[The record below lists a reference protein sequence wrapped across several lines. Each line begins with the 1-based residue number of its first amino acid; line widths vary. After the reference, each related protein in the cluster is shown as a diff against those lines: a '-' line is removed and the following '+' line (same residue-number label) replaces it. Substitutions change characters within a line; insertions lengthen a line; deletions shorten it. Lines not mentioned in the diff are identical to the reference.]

1 MQPADA
7 IGKNGSAVS
16 DHIKVIVETAKGGR
30 NKYKFDDA
38 TRGFK
43 LSKIMPEGMTFPFD
57 FGFFP
62 DTKSQDGDPLD
73 VLILN
78 DEPTFP
84 GCQMDCRLIG
94 VIRGMQTE
102 QGEKKRNDRLIAV
115 ASASILFEK
124 TTEISQLQPSLLKQ
138 LQEFFV
144 NYQKARDISFEII
157 SVDGPDAASRQ
168 LEDASVERA
177 S

>member
-1 MQPADA
+1 MKSTDDP
-7 IGKNGSAVS
+7 GKEAAAATDYVNVVVESEKGS
-16 DHIKVIVETAKGGR
+16 R
-30 NKYKFDDA
+30 NKYKFDEA
-38 TRGFK
+38 TGGFK

-84 GCQMDCRLIG
+84 GCQIDCRIIG
-94 VIRGMQTE
+94 VIQAMQTD
-102 QGEKKRNDRLIAV
+102 QGEKKRNDRVIAV
-115 ASASILFEK
+115 AAASILFEDI
-124 TTEISQLQPSLLKQ
+124 TEISQLQQSLLKQ

-144 NYQKARDISFEII
+144 NYQKARDISFEVI
-157 SVDGPDAASRQ
+157 SVEGPHAARRQ
-168 LEDASVERA
+168 LENASL
-177 S
+177 

>member
-1 MQPADA
+1 MGCFMKSADE
-7 IGKNGSAVS
+7 IGKDASTAT
-16 DHIKVIVETAKGGR
+16 DHLKVIVESEKGSR
-30 NKYKFDDA
+30 NKYKFDEA
-38 TRGFK
+38 TGGFK

-84 GCQMDCRLIG
+84 GCRIDCRLIG
-94 VIRGMQTE
+94 VIQAMQTE
-102 QGEKKRNDRLIAV
+102 HGEKKRNDRLIAV
-115 ASASILFEK
+115 ASASILFENI
-124 TTEISQLQPSLLKQ
+124 TEISQLQPSLLKQ

-144 NYQKARDISFEII
+144 NYQKARDIPFEIL
-157 SVDGPDAASRQ
+157 SVEGPHAARRRLQ
-168 LEDASVERA
+168 DASL
-177 S
+177 